1 MAFMTNEE
9 YVELDSQLL
18 EIKQY
23 LLKQLREGGRNS
35 STLFRVRL
43 KHALDKIT
51 KAIAEGQFET
61 SCDPQ
66 TCCQRHR

>member
-1 MAFMTNEE
+1 MTFMTNEE

-18 EIKQY
+18 EIRQY

-35 STLFRVRL
+35 SALFRVRL
-43 KHALDKIT
+43 KAALDKIV
-51 KAIAEGQFET
+51 KAIAEGQFEK

-66 TCCQRHR
+66 IGYRRHG